1 MPTKDSS
8 DSAVS
13 WPGLVPVHS
22 KIFQPVLAENYEEVV
37 PPVEEEDAATKVKR
51 LLEEN
56 PDLVQ
61 IIAPQPQY
69 RPTFVLPELP
79 VDEYGEVSPE
89 AKFQHILES
98 QQVKAEILDQILDD
112 VKAQGIPDS
121 VIRGYKQNLK
131 SADAQ
136 TLKAFYD
143 RGAHLND
150 AKAWLYDN
158 RKAEAPKQVR
168 QVPQAPKPT
177 SATVAPQPEKARM
190 SDAETKAM
198 EGMARALGVDPA
210 EFAKTYAGRKGK

>member
-1 MPTKDSS
+1 MSETLKDVTPPPIDNGESYRQEPIPEL
-8 DSAVS
+8 AVEDE
-13 WPGLVPVHS
+13 
-22 KIFQPVLAENYEEVV
+22 AVV
-37 PPVEEEDAATKVKR
+37 EPPVEEEDAATKVKR

-56 PDLVQ
+56 PDLAQ

-69 RPTFVLPELP
+69 RPTFELP
-79 VDEYGEVSPE
+79 SLEVDEYGEASE
-89 AKFQHILES
+89 AEKMRHFWES
-98 QQVKAEILDQILDD
+98 QQVKAEILEQILDD
-112 VKAQGIPDS
+112 VKAHGIPDA
-121 VIRGYKQNLK
+121 VVRGYKQNLK

-158 RKAEAPKQVR
+158 RKVEAPKVNKPA
-168 QVPQAPKPT
+168 PQAPKPT
-177 SATVAPQPEKARM
+177 GTAVAPQPENKMPA
-190 SDAETKAM
+190 AETKAM